1 MGLYT
6 YLFYILLNISAMS
19 KDPYQIKK
27 TVNTKKGSFT
37 YYSLTELENQG
48 YKIHKLPFSIRILL
62 ENALRN
68 FDDFSVTKENIETL
82 LHWSPKGSDKN
93 IPFKPARVL
102 MQDFTG
108 VPAVVDIAALRAE
121 VARKGKNPNLI
132 NPLIPVDLV
141 IDHSVQVDYFGTE
154 YAYKRNMDEEYKRNT
169 ERYQF
174 LKWAQNS
181 FDNFSVVPPGMGI
194 CHQVN
199 LEYLSKGVVER
210 NSEIFPDTLVGT
222 DSHTPMVNGIGVV
235 AWGVGGIEA
244 EAAILGQPIYFIMP
258 EVIGLKLT
266 GKLPLGATA
275 TDLVLTIADLLR
287 KFGVVG
293 KFVEVFGDGL
303 SNLSVPD
310 RATIGNMSPEFGCT
324 ITYFPIDDKTL
335 EYMRKSNRFEEQ
347 LNLVETYCKTN
358 MLWRENEDKITYTAV
373 LELDLSTIEPTV
385 AGPKRPQDKILLKN
399 FKDRFIDLL
408 DKSFDRKYIA
418 QGDREIEKFI
428 TQWNAEGGDQPVNK
442 PSEKTLATDMEVQ
455 EKDGLKTVWI
465 TRGQE
470 KFMLSDGAVVIAA
483 ITSCTNTSNPFV
495 MVGAGLVAK
504 KAREHGI
511 DVKPWVKTSLAPGSK
526 VVTDYLE
533 KADLMKDLEA
543 LQFHLVGYGCTS
555 CIGNSGPLPKQI
567 AKALDEHNL
576 VVTSVLSGNR
586 NFEARIHPQVKMNF
600 LMSPMLV
607 VAYAIA
613 GRVDIDLINEPISY
627 DSNQEPI
634 FLKDIWPTDNEI
646 NEILSRVLSP
656 KDFSKNYGEIYEGNE
671 IWRNLEIPKGKLY
684 EWDKNSTYIK
694 EIPFFH
700 NISEHPEQ
708 LKDINDARALLV
720 LGDSVTTD
728 HISPA
733 GAFSAESASGKYLL
747 ERGVKKENFNSY
759 GSRRG
764 NDEVM
769 VRGTFANVRIKNK
782 LTNKEGGYTKFLPTG
797 EELTVYDASVKY
809 KKEQTPLLVLAGKE
823 YGSGSSRDWAAK
835 GTFLLGIKAVL
846 AESYERIHR
855 SNLVGMGVL
864 PLQYKNGETAKKL
877 GLTGKEIFTVTG
889 ITNDIKPL
897 KEIQITAKNERGEAK
912 IFQVVARLDSQ
923 IEIEYYRHGGILQYV
938 LRQFLDKKF

>member
-1 MGLYT
+1 ME
-6 YLFYILLNISAMS
+6 
-19 KDPYQIKK
+19 KDIFKIKK
-27 TVNTKKGSFT
+27 NLQTKDGNYQ
-37 YYSLTELENQG
+37 YYSLSELQNQG
-48 YKIHKLPFSIRILL
+48 YKIDQLPFSIRILL

-68 FDDFSVTKENIETL
+68 FDGFSITKENIDTL
-82 LHWSPKGSDKN
+82 LNWTPEGSDKD

-121 VARKGKNPNLI
+121 VARKGRNPDTI
-132 NPLIPVDLV
+132 NPLVPVDLV

-154 YAYKRNMDEEYKRNT
+154 ASYTRNMDEEYQRNK

-194 CHQVN
+194 CHQIN
-199 LEYLSKGVVER
+199 LEYLSKGVIER
-210 NSEIFPDTLVGT
+210 NGEVFPDSLVGT

-244 EAAILGQPIYFIMP
+244 EAAILGQPLYFIMP

-266 GKLPLGATA
+266 GKLPLGSTA
-275 TDLVLTIADLLR
+275 TDLVLTIANLLR

-293 KFVEVFGDGL
+293 KFVEVFGPGL

-335 EYMRKSNRFEEQ
+335 EYMRKSNRSETQ
-347 LNLVETYCKTN
+347 IDLVETYCKTN
-358 MLWRENEDKITYTAV
+358 MLWRENEDQIKYTSI
-373 LELDLSTIEPTV
+373 LELDLATIEPTV
-385 AGPKRPQDKILLKN
+385 AGPKRPQDKILLKD
-399 FKDRFIDLL
+399 FKNTFIDLL
-408 DKSFDRKYIA
+408 HNSFNRRYITYE
-418 QGDREIEKFI
+418 DREIEKSI
-428 TQWNAEGGDQPVNK
+428 TRFDNEGGDLPVPEPVEK
-442 PSEKTLATDMEVQ
+442 VIDSEIETKT
-455 EKDGLKTVWI
+455 KDGLQTVWI
-465 TRGQE
+465 TRGDQ
-470 KFMLSDGAVVIAA
+470 KFMLSDGAVAIAA

-495 MVGAGLVAK
+495 MIGAGLVAR
-504 KAREHGI
+504 KAREHGV

-543 LQFHLVGYGCTS
+543 LHFHLVGYGCTS
-555 CIGNSGPLPKQI
+555 CIGNSGPLSPKISQ
-567 AKALDEHNL
+567 AVDENNL
-576 VVTSVLSGNR
+576 IVSSVLSGNR

-613 GRVDIDLINEPISY
+613 GRVDIDLTTEPISY
-627 DSNQEPI
+627 DSNQEPVY
-634 FLKDIWPTDNEI
+634 LKDIWPTDDEI
-646 NEILSRVLSP
+646 NDILSRVLSP
-656 KDFSKNYGEIYEGNE
+656 DDFAKNYDEIFEGNE
-671 IWRNLEIPKGKLY
+671 IWRNLEVPTGKLY
-684 EWDKNSTYIK
+684 EWDDASTYIK

-700 NISEHPEQ
+700 DLPTEAEPLQ
-708 LKDINDARALLV
+708 DIQNARALLV

-733 GAFSAESASGKYLL
+733 GAFSETSAAGKYLMS
-747 ERGVKKENFNSY
+747 RGVAKENFNSY

-782 LTNKEGGYTKFLPTG
+782 LAQQEGGYSTYLPTG
-797 EELTVYDASVKY
+797 EEGTVYDTSVKY
-809 KKEQTPLLVLAGKE
+809 KEMQTPLLVLAGKE

-855 SNLVGMGVL
+855 SNLVGLGVL
-864 PLQYKNGETAKKL
+864 PMQYKEGDTAEKL
-877 GLTGKEIFTVTG
+877 GLTGKEVFSITG
-889 ITNDIKPL
+889 IANDIKPL
-897 KEIQITAKNERGEAK
+897 KEIEITGTDEQGNQNKFTV
-912 IFQVVARLDSQ
+912 IARLDSL
-923 IEIEYYRHGGILQYV
+923 IEIEYYRNGGILQYV
-938 LRQFLDKKF
+938 LRQFLEK

>member
-1 MGLYT
+1 MET
-6 YLFYILLNISAMS
+6 DIF
-19 KDPYQIKK
+19 QIKK
-27 TVNTKKGSFT
+27 NLQTKEGNFT
-37 YYSLTELENQG
+37 YYSLPDLQKQG
-48 YKIHKLPFSIRILL
+48 YNIAKLPFSIRILL
-62 ENALRN
+62 ENTLRN
-68 FDDFSVTKENIETL
+68 YDGFAVTKENIETL
-82 LHWSPKGSDKN
+82 LHWQPKGSDKD

-108 VPAVVDIAALRAE
+108 VPAVVDIAALRSE
-121 VARKGKNPNLI
+121 LARKGKNPDDI
-132 NPLIPVDLV
+132 NPLVPVDLV
-141 IDHSVQVDYFGTE
+141 IDHSVQVDYFGTDYSYE
-154 YAYKRNMDEEYKRNT
+154 RNMEEEYGRNQ

-194 CHQVN
+194 CHQIN
-199 LEYLSKGVVER
+199 LEYLSKGVIER
-210 NSEIFPDTLVGT
+210 NGEVFPDTLVGT

-244 EAAILGQPIYFIMP
+244 EAAILGQPLYFIMP

-266 GKLPLGATA
+266 GKLPLGSTA
-275 TDLVLTIADLLR
+275 TDLVLTIANLLR

-293 KFVEVFGDGL
+293 KFVEVFGPGL
-303 SNLSVPD
+303 DHLSVPD

-335 EYMRKSNRFEEQ
+335 EYMRKSNRSEDQ
-347 LNLVETYCKTN
+347 ISLVENYCKAN
-358 MLWRENEDKITYTAV
+358 MLWRENEDQITYTDV
-373 LELDLSTIEPTV
+373 VELDVSTVEPTV
-385 AGPKRPQDKILLKN
+385 AGPKRPQDKILLKD
-399 FKDRFIDLL
+399 FKNTFIELL
-408 DKSFDRKYIA
+408 HTSYNRKYIS
-418 QGDREIEKFI
+418 QEDREIEKSI
-428 TQWNAEGGDQPVNK
+428 TRFDNEGGDLPVPEAVAKEMNTEIETK
-442 PSEKTLATDMEVQ
+442 

-465 TRGQE
+465 TRGEE
-470 KFMLSDGAVVIAA
+470 KFMLSDGAVAIAA

-495 MVGAGLVAK
+495 MIGAGLVAS

-555 CIGNSGPLPKQI
+555 CIGNSGPLAPKI
-567 AKALDEHNL
+567 SKAVDDHHLI
-576 VVTSVLSGNR
+576 VTSVLSGNR

-607 VAYAIA
+607 VAYALA
-613 GRVDIDLINEPISY
+613 GRVDIDLTTEPLSY
-627 DSNQEPI
+627 DSNQEPVY
-634 FLKDIWPTDNEI
+634 LKDIWPTDDEI
-646 NEILSRVLSP
+646 NELLNRVLSP
-656 KDFSKNYGEIYEGNE
+656 TDFAKNYDEIFDGNE
-671 IWRNLEIPKGKLY
+671 IWRNLEVPMGKLY
-684 EWDKNSTYIK
+684 DWDENSTYIK

-700 NISEHPEQ
+700 NISHEAES
-708 LKDINDARALLV
+708 LKDIPSARALLV

-733 GAFSAESASGKYLL
+733 GAFNESSAAGKYLL
-747 ERGVKKENFNSY
+747 SKGVEKENFNSY

-769 VRGTFANVRIKNK
+769 VRGTFANVRIQNK
-782 LTNKEGGYTKFLPTG
+782 LAQKEGGYTSYLPSG
-797 EELTVYDASVKY
+797 EEMSVYDAAIRY
-809 KKEQTPLLVLAGKE
+809 KQNDTPLLVLAGKE

-855 SNLVGMGVL
+855 SNLVGLGVL
-864 PLQYKNGETAKKL
+864 PLQYKPGETADSL
-877 GLTGKEIFTVTG
+877 GLTGKEIFSLTG
-889 ITNDIKPL
+889 IANDIKPL
-897 KEIQITAKNERGEAK
+897 KEIQIVAKNEMGTE
-912 IFQVVARLDSQ
+912 INFSVIARLDSL
-923 IEIEYYRHGGILQYV
+923 IEIEYYRNGGILQYV
-938 LRQFLDKKF
+938 LRQFLEK